1 MVVGQ
6 KLFVV
11 TDFFDVFSVIA
22 KSVTLITNDEDEGN
36 VVCVTTSL
44 NSQNPT
50 NHEIFHYEEYCK
62 KIYLREGAPTHNKTI
77 FVEYHDAVEYARKGL
92 KDVIVQKTRELESLN
107 AKYTKMDDLILF

>member
-22 KSVTLITNDEDEGN
+22 KSVTLITNDEGEGDIIC
-36 VVCVTTSL
+36 VVTSL
-44 NSQNPT
+44 NSQTPN

-62 KIYLREGAPTHNKTI
+62 KIYLRDGAPTRNKTI
-77 FVEYHDAVEYARKGL
+77 FVEYHDAVENARKGL
-92 KDVIVQKTRELESLN
+92 KDVIGQKTRELESLN
-107 AKYTKMDDLILF
+107 AKYVKMDDLILF